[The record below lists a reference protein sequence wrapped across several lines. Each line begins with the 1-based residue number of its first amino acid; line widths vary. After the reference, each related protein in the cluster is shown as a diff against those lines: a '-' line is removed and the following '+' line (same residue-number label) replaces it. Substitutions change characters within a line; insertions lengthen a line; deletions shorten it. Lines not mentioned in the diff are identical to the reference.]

1 MKKLLLLLMLAGCGV
16 TVPIDRK
23 VPPDQKP
30 IVATFDAA
38 ACADALAYQAE
49 LANDS
54 PAFKASELLDGILTQ
69 GVETGIP
76 KDFAERVRK
85 ACPAIGGK
93 PSGDISADQVEA
105 IRKVR

>member
-1 MKKLLLLLMLAGCGV
+1 MKKLLLVLMVAGCGV

-23 VPPDQKP
+23 PPDQKP
-30 IVATFDAA
+30 IVQSFDAA
-38 ACADALAYQAE
+38 ACADALAHQAE

-85 ACPAIGGK
+85 ACPAIVGK
-93 PSGDISADQVEA
+93 PSGDISADQVEG